1 MSSETSATS
10 GPDPRTSKRRVA
22 LISVHY
28 VRSERR
34 AGFHWLAEAFRD
46 LGWDV
51 TFVTTAFSHLSRLKL
66 DHRFKYGIDRRAGR
80 LEDVEPGL
88 RSYVWFTPYH
98 PLNRLPRILQPAMTP
113 LFRRYADL
121 PTPGLQAAIAPSD
134 LVIFESAPG
143 LVLADRVRTWA
154 PNARLVYRVS
164 DDLRVQRAHPV
175 TIEAERQALPLFD
188 LVSVPSEGVGRA
200 IGDLPTV
207 RLHRH
212 AIDRASFDAP
222 SVDPYSHHVEANAVF
237 VGVAQLDTESL
248 RMAARELPGWRFHV
262 IGPLR
267 VPRVANIV
275 GYGEMPF
282 AATVPYIVHA
292 DVGLGMRVPVAGAEV
307 FSDSLKIVQYTYA
320 RLPFVVPQEMQSG
333 RAHSFSYVSRD
344 ASSIRQALLAAR
356 RFDRSQIDR
365 SGILDWRDLA
375 RELAGPLATSRGAD
389 ALAGSS
395 LT

>member
-1 MSSETSATS
+1 MTTTESNSVS
-10 GPDPRTSKRRVA
+10 GSDDGTSKPRVA
-22 LISVHY
+22 LITVHY

-34 AGFHWLAEAFRD
+34 AGFHWLAEAFRG

-51 TFVTTAFSHLSRLKL
+51 TFVTTAFSHLSRLKR
-66 DHRFKYGIDRRAGR
+66 DHRFKYGLARRAGR
-80 LEDVEPGL
+80 LEDVEPGIH
-88 RSYVWFTPYH
+88 SYVWFTPFH
-98 PLNRLPRILQPAMTP
+98 PLNRLPRIVQSALTP
-113 LFRRYADL
+113 LFRRYSEL
-121 PTPGLQAAIAPSD
+121 PAPGLQAAIAPSD

-143 LVLADRVRTWA
+143 LMLVDKVRNWA
-154 PNARLVYRVS
+154 PDARLVYRVS

-175 TIEAERQALPLFD
+175 TIDAERRALPLFD
-188 LVSVPSEGVGRA
+188 LVSVPSEGVRRA

-207 RLHRH
+207 RLHQH

-222 SVDPYSHHVEANAVF
+222 SVDPYAHDVEANAIF

-248 RMAARELPGWRFHV
+248 QIAARELPAWRFHV
-262 IGPLR
+262 IGPVQ
-267 VPRVANIV
+267 VPRSPNIF

-292 DVGLGMRVPVAGAEV
+292 DVGLGMRLPVAGGEV

-320 RLPFVVPQEMQSG
+320 QLPIVVPQELQSG

-344 ASSIRQALLAAR
+344 ATSIREALLAAR
-356 RFDRSQIDR
+356 RFDRSLVDR

-375 RELAGPLATSRGAD
+375 QELAGPLATSA
-389 ALAGSS
+389 
-395 LT
+395 T